1 MKFGRLVVENF
12 MSIEYAETY
21 FNDRGLVLIQGKNED
36 ADAFE
41 SNGAGKST
49 LFSEAPTWALF
60 GETIRGKK
68 GDAVINRKVKRN
80 TRVSLEIIDD
90 NGDVYEIVRHRKHH
104 QHKNHVLLYRNGENI
119 TSKSDSDTNKA
130 IEDLLQMDFLTF
142 TNSIMFGQGVSKMFA
157 MSTDSEQ
164 KKILERMLQI
174 DIFKA
179 CQERSKQYL
188 SQTQTSIDKLQV
200 EMDSL
205 NKERSTL
212 AQSIE
217 ELQRKE
223 AELEQKVTERIKELQ
238 EEKEELLAE
247 LENLDD
253 VEVLQED
260 KKVMED
266 ALKKVQQKLDSF
278 KEYEESMADLLSDKK
293 SMSREL
299 DRIRKELDKKQT
311 ELEDI
316 LSGKNIPKTCEACGQ
331 ELPLEDTTHIENHLK
346 ESIKKLELEWQGKKD
361 ELGEIEELLAKVH
374 KALEG
379 KKPLEEQKQQLQDSI
394 RDIYIDIKHVENKHK
409 SLLRSIENIDKQ
421 IEEQE
426 SLLGTTYTDLIE
438 SNIEKIKEIDSV
450 MKVKEDELRNL
461 QRDLHHYNFWVNA
474 YGNQGIKSV
483 LLDSV
488 TPFLN
493 KRANYYLSK
502 LADSSIEVTFNTQ
515 VELKSGEKRD
525 KFSVDVINSNGDDD
539 YQGSSNGEKRRI
551 DIAINMA
558 LQDLVS
564 SRSNK
569 RIDLIVYDEVYEGLD
584 SIGCEA
590 VIELL
595 TEKSKVFGTVIVITH
610 NDNLKQ
616 LFNKTVTVTK
626 INGKT
631 VVEDED

>member
-1 MKFGRLVVENF
+1 MKFGRLVVDNF
-12 MSIEYAETY
+12 MSIEHAETH
-21 FNDRGLVLIQGKNED
+21 FNDRNLVLIQGKNED

-68 GDAVINRKVKRN
+68 GDAVINRKARRN

-104 QHKNHVLLYRNGENI
+104 QHKNHVLLYRNGENV

-142 TNSIMFGQGVSKMFA
+142 TNSIMFGQGVSRMFA

-179 CQERSKQYL
+179 CQERAKQYL
-188 SQTQTSIDKLQV
+188 SHTQASVDKIQM
-200 EMDSL
+200 EMDYL

-217 ELQRKE
+217 ELQKKE
-223 AELEQKVTERIKELQ
+223 AELEQKITERIKELQ
-238 EEKEELLAE
+238 EEKEELLSE

-253 VEVLQED
+253 IEILQKD
-260 KKVMED
+260 KKVMES

-293 SMSREL
+293 SLTREL
-299 DRIRKELDKKQT
+299 DRIRKELDKKRV

-316 LSGKNIPKTCEACGQ
+316 LSGKNIPKTCETCGQ

-346 ESIKKLELEWQGKKD
+346 ESMKKLEVEWQEKKD
-361 ELGEIEELLAKVH
+361 ELAEVEGLLHKVYTV
-374 KALEG
+374 LEG

-394 RDIYIDIKHVENKHK
+394 RDIHIDIKHIENKCK
-409 SLLRSIENIDKQ
+409 SLSRAIEGIDKQ

-426 SLLGTTYTDLIE
+426 ALLGTTYTDLIE
-438 SNIEKIKEIDSV
+438 SNIEKIKEIDNV
-450 MKVKEDELRNL
+450 LEIKEAELEDL
-461 QRDLHHYNFWVNA
+461 QKDLHHYNFWVNA

-525 KFSVDVINSNGDDD
+525 KFSVEVVNSNGDDD

-584 SIGCEA
+584 EIGCYK
-590 VIELL
+590 VMELL
-595 TEKSKVFGTVIVITH
+595 QEKAKIFGTVIVITH
-610 NDNLKQ
+610 NEWLKQ
-616 LFNKTVTVTK
+616 LFTKTLTVTK
-626 INGKT
+626 RDGRT

>member
-1 MKFGRLVVENF
+1 

-60 GETIRGKK
+60 GETIRGQK
-68 GDAVINRKVKRN
+68 GDAVINRKVGRN
-80 TRVSLEIIDD
+80 TRVTLEIVDD
-90 NGDVYEIVRHRKHH
+90 NGDVYEIIRHRRHR

-119 TSKSDSDTNKA
+119 TSKSDTDTNKA

-157 MSTDSEQ
+157 LSTDSEQ

-179 CQERSKQYL
+179 CQERAKQYL
-188 SQTQTSIDKLQV
+188 SNTQASIDKLQG
-200 EMDSL
+200 EIDSL
-205 NKERSTL
+205 TKEKSTL
-212 AQSIE
+212 KQSIE

-238 EEKEELLAE
+238 GEKEEMLAE
-247 LENLDD
+247 LESLDD
-253 VEVLQED
+253 IGALEED
-260 KKVMED
+260 KKVMEN

-278 KEYEESMADLLSDKK
+278 KKYEESMADLLGDKK
-293 SMSREL
+293 SLQRDMNS
-299 DRIRKELDKKQT
+299 IRKELDKKRA
-311 ELEDI
+311 ELADI
-316 LSGKNIPKTCEACGQ
+316 LSGKNIPKICEACGQ
-331 ELPLEDTTHIENHLK
+331 ELPLEDTTHIENHLR
-346 ESIKKLELEWQGKKD
+346 ESMKKLEREWQEKKD
-361 ELGEIEELLAKVH
+361 ELDEVEGLLNKLHTV
-374 KALEG
+374 LEG

-394 RDIYIDIKHVENKHK
+394 RDIYIDIKHVENKQK
-409 SLLRSIENIDKQ
+409 SLSKAIERIDKQ

-426 SLLGTTYTDLIE
+426 ALLGTTYTDLIE
-438 SNIEKIKEIDSV
+438 SNIEKIKEIDKSLE
-450 MKVKEDELRNL
+450 VKEVEMSHL
-461 QRDLHHYNFWVNA
+461 QKDLQHYNFWVNA

-483 LLDSV
+483 LLDSI

-525 KFSVDVINSNGDDD
+525 KFSVDVVNSNGDND
-539 YQGSSNGEKRRI
+539 YKGNSNGEKRRI

-569 RIDLIVYDEVYEGLD
+569 RIDLIVYDEVFEGLD

-590 VIELL
+590 VIQLL
-595 TEKSKVFGTVIVITH
+595 TEKAKVFGTVMVITH

-616 LFNKTVTVTK
+616 LFSKSLTVTK
-626 INGKT
+626 RNGRT